1 MDKYTDDE
9 ILDLFFVEN
18 KYEKAF
24 NEIIRKYKKPIYWHI
39 RRMVINHE
47 DADDLTQ
54 DTFVKV
60 WRYLATFKKESKLY
74 TWIYKIA
81 TNETISFLNKKK
93 RFFLFSFHD
102 VEKQLANS
110 LEDDNF
116 FKGDA
121 IELKLQK
128 AILSLPQK
136 QRLVFNM
143 KYYDELKYE
152 EMSDILKTSTGALKA
167 SYHIAVKKIEE
178 FIKKY

>member
-9 ILDLFFVEN
+9 LIDLLFDKSKSEM
-18 KYEKAF
+18 AF
-24 NEIIRKYKKPIYWHI
+24 NVLIQKYKKPIYWHI
-39 RRMVINHE
+39 RRMVICHE

-54 DTFVKV
+54 ETFVKV
-60 WRYLATFKKESKLY
+60 WRYLENFKRESKLF
-74 TWIYKIA
+74 TWIYRIA
-81 TNETISFLNKKK
+81 TNESISFLNKKK
-93 RFFLFSFHD
+93 KFFIFSFHD
-102 VEKQLANS
+102 VEEHLVNT

-143 KYYDELKYE
+143 KYYENLKYE
-152 EMSDILKTSTGALKA
+152 EMSEILKTSTGALKA
-167 SYHIAVKKIEE
+167 SYHIAVKKIEKLINE
-178 FIKKY
+178 H